1 MQVVYIVN
9 IILVF
14 CIGGVLFPYLYYTN
28 SSKVAKFYVF
38 DNAKFVQDQED
49 NDVVLDSLTKKVKL
63 LQINGE
69 SVSVIDLEKSYDSL
83 LKQKKELEDKEL
95 KLKAIEQHNKDQALR
110 LEKIKEDIVKLIT
123 LDIQDNLQKIRG
135 IAAIY
140 QNMPIDLAVK
150 IFELSDMNTLLLI
163 VSCLDEAT
171 LSRIL
176 SHVNKSI
183 AEKIR
188 KVSTE
193 MSIKCNCSNT
203 SLLS

>member
-38 DNAKFVQDQED
+38 DNAKFVQDQD

-69 SVSVIDLEKSYDSL
+69 SVSVIDLEKSYDNL

-163 VSCLDEAT
+163 VSYLDEAT

-183 AEKIR
+183 TEKIR

>member
-49 NDVVLDSLTKKVKL
+49 NDVVLGSLTKKVKL

-69 SVSVIDLEKSYDSL
+69 SVSVIDLEKSYDNL

-163 VSCLDEAT
+163 VSYLDEAT

-193 MSIKCNCSNT
+193 ISIKCNCSNT

>member
-14 CIGGVLFPYLYYTN
+14 CIGGVLFPYLYYTS
-28 SSKVAKFYVF
+28 SSKVAKFHVF
-38 DNAKFVQDQED
+38 DSAEFVQDQD

-69 SVSVIDLEKSYDSL
+69 SVSVIDLEKSYNSL

-123 LDIQDNLQKIRG
+123 FDIQDNLQKIRG

-163 VSCLDEAT
+163 VSYLDEAT

-183 AEKIR
+183 AEKIQ

-193 MSIKCNCSNT
+193 ISIKCNCSNT
-203 SLLS
+203 NVLS

>member
-38 DNAKFVQDQED
+38 DNAKFVQDQD

-69 SVSVIDLEKSYDSL
+69 SVSVIDLEKSYDNL

-163 VSCLDEAT
+163 VSYLDEAT

>member
-38 DNAKFVQDQED
+38 DNAKFVQDQD

-69 SVSVIDLEKSYDSL
+69 SVSVIDLEKSYNNL

-163 VSCLDEAT
+163 VSYLDEAT